1 MCRKAGSPG
10 LHICACDCVAE
21 AVERFTPSSEL
32 PGDWLTFVEVALQVL
47 SKVLEDMGDC
57 TGRWEAEVATAEQ
70 RVGALGDLLAML
82 TATMAAHHK

>member
-1 MCRKAGSPG
+1 MVLG
-10 LHICACDCVAE
+10 LHKCACDCAAK
-21 AVERFTPSSEL
+21 AVERLAPSAKL
-32 PGDWLTFVEVALQVL
+32 LGGCLTFMEVALQVL

-82 TATMAAHHK
+82 TSIMAAHHK

>member
-1 MCRKAGSPG
+1 M
-10 LHICACDCVAE
+10 LLDLCVAT
-21 AVERFTPSSEL
+21 V
-32 PGDWLTFVEVALQVL
+32 QVL